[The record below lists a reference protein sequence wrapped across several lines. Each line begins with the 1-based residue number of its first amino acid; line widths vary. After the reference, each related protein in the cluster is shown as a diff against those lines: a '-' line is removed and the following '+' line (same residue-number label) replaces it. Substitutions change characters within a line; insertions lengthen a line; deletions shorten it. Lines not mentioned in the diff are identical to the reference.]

1 MNRKTGILMHK
12 LVCLSNLQLEC
23 LDELKVTAPRMLEL
37 KNNLTEF
44 AELLNEELRTSDTV
58 MKTTY
63 FQDISNK
70 IDSILRH
77 NFNPKM

>member
-1 MNRKTGILMHK
+1 MNKNTATLMHK

-23 LDELKVTAPRMLEL
+23 LDELKVTTPRMLEL
-37 KNNLTEF
+37 KKNLTEF
-44 AELLNEELRTSDTV
+44 AELLNEELKTSDTV

-63 FQDISNK
+63 FQEISNK
-70 IDSILRH
+70 IDTILRK